1 MNYLSSQLRYLEE
14 EQNKPKANLA
24 PRPALCS
31 SQQEECRTRDLGEPL
46 SPQTL
51 FYWWLQWGVGP
62 DDTWGPLQPLAS
74 GTAELI

>member
-51 FYWWLQWGVGP
+51 FYWWLQ
-62 DDTWGPLQPLAS
+62 
-74 GTAELI
+74 